1 MYEIWA
7 NLGLLLLAVVVG
19 GILWFILYMV
29 GTAIFEDF
37 LARITK
43 KFKRK
48 GKEEDD
54 DDFYVY

>member
-7 NLGLLLLAVVVG
+7 NLGLLVLAVIVG
-19 GILWFILYMV
+19 GILWFVLIIL
-29 GTAIFEDF
+29 GKAIFEDF
-37 LARITK
+37 LGRIAG

-48 GKEEDD
+48 AKKDD